1 MRVYVVEISSSYA
14 EREVSGSFM
23 SSRKPLYREMDRR
36 CYISCCP
43 MERMLR
49 VPLFTV
55 IVFNR
60 PFVDNTEYVK
70 YCVARACHIWEFSYD
85 DRLKEH
91 LKVGEATAKEGLDSP
106 RCEVPFDFLMDALS
120 EAKRLPSSHVYRL
133 RFSPLMKES
142 HAVFRHGTAFEW
154 LNENLV
160 DALSDNVLVIEY
172 GEGVNDDDF
181 DFDLYRMFMHTIEML
196 NDSLSSVQ
204 AVFLLPFGSDFL
216 QERIRRAFM
225 APLVTIARS
234 KGTAAWRQCDASE
247 RLVEL
252 ARASDVETNSSLESL
267 PERYRCNRVEKP
279 IEGVFS
285 DWVALERTRRG
296 FPAYASSFERFYQ
309 PSNAADDAYSR
320 LDDLVGLEKPKRLVR
335 EIVGRLRM
343 NRLLA

>member
-1 MRVYVVEISSSYA
+1 M
-14 EREVSGSFM
+14 
-23 SSRKPLYREMDRR
+23 
-36 CYISCCP
+36 
-43 MERMLR
+43 
-49 VPLFTV
+49 
-55 IVFNR
+55 
-60 PFVDNTEYVK
+60 
-70 YCVARACHIWEFSYD
+70 
-85 DRLKEH
+85 
-91 LKVGEATAKEGLDSP
+91 
-106 RCEVPFDFLMDALS
+106 
-120 EAKRLPSSHVYRL
+120 
-133 RFSPLMKES
+133 
-142 HAVFRHGTAFEW
+142 
-154 LNENLV
+154 
-160 DALSDNVLVIEY
+160 VIEY